1 MHFTTTTRR
10 LKMALI
16 TKLESAVNDDTL
28 LPLGVL
34 VLHSKEVD
42 SPTAAKRFVG
52 INGNVTMKIVGDG
65 YFTDSSLTPTTTK
78 EVSFTGAG
86 EHGVYTSNGNYKIYC
101 TMKYDFTRLAL
112 NGEGVYIDI
121 DENKFVPACTEIVA
135 NSTST
140 KGNIE
145 NLKDW
150 AALKSFR
157 KNGNFACLGL
167 VGNISVFADKS
178 SIERV
183 NLQMTNVEGS
193 LSVFADKTSIGVL
206 SFLDSKGIYGNVSEL
221 AGLVNATTINLNGC
235 NKVVGRITSLGALVS
250 ATFIGV
256 QSTSVTGSND
266 DLAAALAASG
276 KTSGSVRI
284 IDASGSD
291 KTYDFPLT

>member
-1 MHFTTTTRR
+1 
-10 LKMALI
+10 MALV
-16 TKLESAVNDDTL
+16 TKLESAVTDESL
-28 LPLGVL
+28 LPLGAL
-34 VLHSKEVD
+34 LLHSREVA
-42 SPTAAKRFVG
+42 SVTSQKRWMG
-52 INGNVTMKIVGDG
+52 INGNVTMEIVGDG
-65 YFTDSSLTPTTTK
+65 YFTDSSLIPTTTK
-78 EVSFTGAG
+78 KVSFTGAG
-86 EHGVYTSNGNYKIYC
+86 EHGVYTSNGDYDIIC
-101 TMKYDFTRLAL
+101 TMKYDFTRIAL

-121 DENKFVPACTEIVA
+121 DENKFVPVCTEIVA

-157 KNGNFACLGL
+157 KNGNYACLGL

-193 LSVFADKTSIGVL
+193 LSVFADKTSIVAL
-206 SFLDSKGIYGNVSEL
+206 NFLDSKGIYGNVSEL
-221 AGLVNATTINLNGC
+221 AGLVNATSINLNGC
-235 NKVVGRITSLGALVS
+235 NKVVGSITSFGALVS
-250 ATFIGV
+250 AIFIGV
-256 QSTSVTGSND
+256 QATSVTGSND
-266 DLAAALAASG
+266 DLAAALAVSG